1 MKYVRNTYSSDIQ
14 INLKDENGQ
23 KYKSIVFA
31 RYAVDRLTGNVA
43 SDGFTEVDDE
53 DYKYLEK
60 SNAFK
65 LMLKN
70 GNLIVQDDA
79 PLKAGSFEQIL
90 EAKQRIKELEALN
103 AELTEKLKTAEAEI
117 AKLKGEG
124 ASDTGSVDSQDDELS
139 KLSYDELKAKATELG
154 IEFKA
159 NIKKADLIA
168 LVQEKAGR

>member
-90 EAKQRIKELEALN
+90 EAKQRIKELEAENEELKSKVKDIEAYA
-103 AELTEKLKTAEAEI
+103 AENKELKEKLAAYEKAADAGTADSEAASTGTKETGKE
-117 AKLKGEG
+117 AKAGGNK
-124 ASDTGSVDSQDDELS
+124 AKGSV
-139 KLSYDELKAKATELG
+139 
-154 IEFKA
+154 
-159 NIKKADLIA
+159 NKK
-168 LVQEKAGR
+168 